1 MKYMTKEWYETAQK
15 CSFHL
20 PLKVSKKAEVFSIDY
35 FRNLYK
41 SEEKAWL
48 RLQENVSDEKFE
60 DIYPDEFQ
68 AEYYDGRQLE
78 PSEFEKAKKVYFE
91 MREQAR
97 LDFINPPAFDPIQE
111 KKNFKQALQ
120 SNVKYLKRNLPDE
133 ILQQIA
139 DIRVLALDRASADI
153 KKEITAYCKV
163 NEKAVDS
170 AINAYWKEYK
180 MSFKNGE
187 PTFAENFNFHDC
199 IVVACRK
206 KGKDIVLTLD
216 NSGVEYSNF
225 HDCIVVA
232 RKKGGD
238 IVLSLDNSGGF
249 TTINQI
255 IFKNCSI
262 LKKDKPLHGA
272 WWLYDEIYKTNDGY
286 EIHTL
291 LDKNGKLIDFI
302 VYATDV
308 WYK

>member
-1 MKYMTKEWYETAQK
+1 MKYMTKEWYETSQNT
-15 CSFHL
+15 FLHL
-20 PLKVSKKAEVFSIDY
+20 SLKVSKKAEVFSEDY

-48 RLQENVSDEKFE
+48 RLLESYSDEELEK
-60 DIYPDEFQ
+60 IYPGEFQ
-68 AEYYDGRQLE
+68 TKYADGRQLE
-78 PSEFEKAKKVYFE
+78 LSEIEKGKKVY
-91 MREQAR
+91 
-97 LDFINPPAFDPIQE
+97 
-111 KKNFKQALQ
+111 FKQALQ
-120 SNVKYLKRNLPDE
+120 SNIKRLKRNLPDE
-133 ILQQIA
+133 ILQKIA

-153 KKEITAYCKV
+153 KKEITAYCKA
-163 NEKAVDS
+163 NKKAVDS
-170 AINAYWKEYK
+170 AMNAYRKEYK

-187 PTFAENFNFHDC
+187 PTFAENFDFHDC

-206 KGKDIVLTLD
+206 KGKDTVLT
-216 NSGVEYSNF
+216 
-225 HDCIVVA
+225 
-232 RKKGGD
+232 
-238 IVLSLDNSGGF
+238 LDNSGGF

-262 LKKDKPLHGA
+262 LKKDTPLHGA

-308 WYK
+308 EYK